1 MSSAS
6 DLVSLEQ
13 DTGLVKK
20 MQERYILIWNLSK
33 PTQTMIALIVT
44 RLSEDDH
51 LHCPGPNKNFQD
63 VARTPLTAE
72 VVSRWFPVFG
82 PLNGPDLFSA
92 STTSAVF
99 FFSEH
104 QRAVRP
110 KA

>member
-20 MQERYILIWNLSK
+20 MHERYILIWNLSK

-51 LHCPGPNKNFQD
+51 LHAGTQQKEKMSPGH
-63 VARTPLTAE
+63 L
-72 VVSRWFPVFG
+72 
-82 PLNGPDLFSA
+82 
-92 STTSAVF
+92 
-99 FFSEH
+99 
-104 QRAVRP
+104 
-110 KA
+110 